1 LGLAVEPP
9 WGNSGQRQFSQHP
22 RVRRV
27 QFRAPELPMAD
38 AIAARVNAIRKWA
51 PWNPASRSPVLLH
64 LAENDGWLRSYFTR
78 RSTINSCRHYLGVPI
93 HAVTVPRCIADRI
106 PGKET
111 FRVAVKQ
118 RFSIHGERLVYLL
131 IGENRL
137 EWSACGTVQEDGSV
151 KNGCISAY
159 ACYRANATD
168 SPTVHKV
175 AAHTFVPQYCT

>member
-1 LGLAVEPP
+1 
-9 WGNSGQRQFSQHP
+9 
-22 RVRRV
+22 
-27 QFRAPELPMAD
+27 MAD